1 MAILS
6 LDVQRG
12 VSGDMMVAALLDA
25 GASFAEVKR
34 VLGTLPLNGFSIEQK
49 QVTKASISMRDFTV
63 KLDQDNYDSDL
74 AYLHPD
80 RYGQAKPHT
89 TVPSAPPAP
98 APTFTI
104 KAPLS
109 SAQLLTSAAQ
119 LQPAAASQHSHSHEH
134 AHYHEHG
141 HDHDHSHEHG
151 HSHNHRALSDVVAL
165 IKHSSAVPAAQELA
179 IKVFT
184 IIAAAEAKAHGTSP
198 DLVHFHEVGGL
209 DSIAD
214 ILAFAVCVTD
224 LNITQT
230 YATPLGEGYGEVQC
244 QHGLLPIPVPAV
256 ANICAAHQLPMVTG
270 RCYGELVTPTGAAM
284 LAALECK
291 FEPAPLTTFAAVGYG
306 AGKRNYDKPSFVRAT
321 VLHEVTTPTNAS
333 KSGSSLGAAL
343 DSAAGG
349 AGGTPSPYR
358 DSIVEIKSN
367 IDDLSGELMG
377 TLFERLSAAG
387 AVDVSL
393 RALIMKKNRPGF
405 ELCVLCHEAQVKP
418 LVTLILTETSAI
430 GVRLSRHE
438 RYIMQRR
445 QGTFNSS
452 LGPVSTKHCELDPE
466 LGAYSVDYVEFDSL
480 KELAATCGR
489 PLKEVEAIVKG
500 ELYAQR

>member
-25 GASFAEVKR
+25 GANFDEVKR
-34 VLGTLPLNGFSIEQK
+34 VLQSLPLNGFSIEK
-49 QVTKASISMRDFTV
+49 KAVTKASLNMCDFTV
-63 KLDQDNYDSDL
+63 KLEHDNHDADM

-80 RYGQAKPHT
+80 RYG
-89 TVPSAPPAP
+89 PSL
-98 APTFTI
+98 TI
-104 KAPLS
+104 KAPI
-109 SAQLLTSAAQ
+109 SAEAMLTHAAQ
-119 LQPAAASQHSHSHEH
+119 LTPEHHHAHDHEH
-134 AHYHEHG
+134 VHDHEHMHEHEHEHSHEHG
-141 HDHDHSHEHG
+141 HDHEHMHDHEHG
-151 HSHNHRALSDVVAL
+151 HDHSHGHSHTHRALSDVVAL
-165 IKHSSAVPAAQELA
+165 IESSCATQDAKDLA

-224 LNITQT
+224 LKITQT
-230 YATPLGEGYGEVQC
+230 YATHLGEGFGEVRC

-256 ANICAAHQLPMVTG
+256 ANICAAHKLPMVTG

-284 LAALECK
+284 LAALECH
-291 FEPAPLTTFAAVGYG
+291 FAPAPLTTMIAVGYG
-306 AGKRNYDKPSFVRAT
+306 AGKRTYDKPSFVRAT
-321 VLHEVTTPTNAS
+321 LLQEPSADLAPDYNCAS
-333 KSGSSLGAAL
+333 
-343 DSAAGG
+343 
-349 AGGTPSPYR
+349 SPYR
-358 DSIVEIKSN
+358 DTIVEIKSN

-377 TLFERLSAAG
+377 TLFERLKHEG

-393 RALIMKKNRPGF
+393 RSIFMKKNRPGF
-405 ELCVLCHEAQVKP
+405 ELCVLCHEEQVKQ
-418 LVTLILTETSAI
+418 LVTTILTETSAI
-430 GVRLSRHE
+430 GVRLNRQE
-438 RYIMQRR
+438 RYIMAREQRS
-445 QGTFNSS
+445 FVSS
-452 LGPVSTKHCELDPE
+452 LGPVTIKHCELDPE
-466 LGAYSVDYVEFDSL
+466 LGNYSIDYVEFDSL
-480 KELAATCGR
+480 KELSAITGR

>member
-25 GASFAEVKR
+25 GANFDEVKR
-34 VLGTLPLNGFSIEQK
+34 VLQSLPLNGFSIEK
-49 QVTKASISMRDFTV
+49 KAVTKASLNMCDFTV
-63 KLDQDNYDSDL
+63 KLEQDNHDADM

-80 RYGQAKPHT
+80 RYG
-89 TVPSAPPAP
+89 PSLK
-98 APTFTI
+98 I
-104 KAPLS
+104 KSPI
-109 SAQLLTSAAQ
+109 SAEAMLTQAAQ
-119 LQPAAASQHSHSHEH
+119 LTPEHHHTHDHEH
-134 AHYHEHG
+134 
-141 HDHDHSHEHG
+141 SHG
-151 HSHNHRALSDVVAL
+151 HSHTHRALSDVVAL
-165 IKHSSAVPAAQELA
+165 IDSSCATQAAKDLA

-224 LNITQT
+224 LKITQT
-230 YATPLGEGYGEVQC
+230 YATHLGEGFGEVRC

-256 ANICAAHQLPMVTG
+256 ANICAAHHLPMVTG

-284 LAALECK
+284 LAALECH
-291 FEPAPLTTFAAVGYG
+291 FAPEPLTTMMAVGYG
-306 AGKRNYDKPSFVRAT
+306 AGKRTYDKPSFVRAT
-321 VLHEVTTPTNAS
+321 LLNEPSSDQTPDCNCAS
-333 KSGSSLGAAL
+333 
-343 DSAAGG
+343 
-349 AGGTPSPYR
+349 SPYR
-358 DSIVEIKSN
+358 DTIVEIKSN

-377 TLFERLSAAG
+377 TLFERLKHEG

-393 RALIMKKNRPGF
+393 RSIFMKKNRPGF
-405 ELCVLCHEAQVKP
+405 ELCVLCHEEQVKQ
-418 LVTLILTETSAI
+418 LVTTILTETSAI
-430 GVRLSRHE
+430 GVRLSRQE
-438 RYIMQRR
+438 RYIMAREQRS
-445 QGTFNSS
+445 FVSS
-452 LGPVSTKHCELDPE
+452 LGPVTIKHCELDPE
-466 LGAYSVDYVEFDSL
+466 LGNYSIDYVEFDSL
-480 KELAATCGR
+480 KELAAVTGR

>member
-25 GASFAEVKR
+25 GANFDEVKR
-34 VLGTLPLNGFSIEQK
+34 VLQSLPLNGFSIEK
-49 QVTKASISMRDFTV
+49 KAVTKASLNMCDFTV
-63 KLDQDNYDSDL
+63 KLEQDNYDADM

-80 RYGQAKPHT
+80 RYG
-89 TVPSAPPAP
+89 PSLK
-98 APTFTI
+98 I
-104 KAPLS
+104 KGPI
-109 SAQLLTSAAQ
+109 SAEAMLTQAAQ
-119 LQPAAASQHSHSHEH
+119 LTPEHHHGHDHSHEH
-134 AHYHEHG
+134 VHDHEHMHDHEHEHSHDHVHDHEHMHDHEHG
-141 HDHDHSHEHG
+141 HDHSHG
-151 HSHNHRALSDVVAL
+151 HSHTHRALSDVVAL
-165 IKHSSAVPAAQELA
+165 IESSCATQAAKDLA

-224 LNITQT
+224 LKITQT
-230 YATPLGEGYGEVQC
+230 YATHLGEGFGEVRC

-256 ANICAAHQLPMVTG
+256 ANICAAHKLPMVTG

-284 LAALECK
+284 LAALECH
-291 FEPAPLTTFAAVGYG
+291 FAPAPLTTMIAVGYG
-306 AGKRNYDKPSFVRAT
+306 AGKRTYDKPSFVRAT
-321 VLHEVTTPTNAS
+321 LLHEPSADQTPDCNCAS
-333 KSGSSLGAAL
+333 
-343 DSAAGG
+343 
-349 AGGTPSPYR
+349 SPYR
-358 DSIVEIKSN
+358 DTIVEIKSN

-377 TLFERLSAAG
+377 TLFERLKHEG

-393 RALIMKKNRPGF
+393 RTIFMKKNRPGF
-405 ELCVLCHEAQVKP
+405 ELCVLCHEEQVKQ
-418 LVTLILTETSAI
+418 LVTTILTETSAI
-430 GVRLSRHE
+430 GVRLSRQE
-438 RYIMQRR
+438 RYIMAREQRS
-445 QGTFNSS
+445 FVSS
-452 LGPVSTKHCELDPE
+452 LGPVTIKHCELAPE
-466 LGAYSVDYVEFDSL
+466 LGTYSIDYVEFDSL
-480 KELAATCGR
+480 KELSAITGR

>member
-25 GASFAEVKR
+25 GANFDEVKR
-34 VLGTLPLNGFSIEQK
+34 VLQSLPLNGFSIEK
-49 QVTKASISMRDFTV
+49 KAVTKASLNMCDFTV
-63 KLDQDNYDSDL
+63 KLEHDNHDADM

-80 RYGQAKPHT
+80 RYG
-89 TVPSAPPAP
+89 PSL
-98 APTFTI
+98 TI
-104 KAPLS
+104 KAPI
-109 SAQLLTSAAQ
+109 SAEAMLTHAAQ
-119 LQPAAASQHSHSHEH
+119 LTPEHHHAHDHEH
-134 AHYHEHG
+134 VHDHEHMHEHEHEHSHEHG
-141 HDHDHSHEHG
+141 HDHEHMHDHEHG
-151 HSHNHRALSDVVAL
+151 HDHSHGHSHTHRALSDVVAL
-165 IKHSSAVPAAQELA
+165 IESSCATQDAKDLA

-224 LNITQT
+224 LKITQT
-230 YATPLGEGYGEVQC
+230 YATHLGEGFGEVRC

-256 ANICAAHQLPMVTG
+256 ANICAAHKLPMVTG

-284 LAALECK
+284 LAALECH
-291 FEPAPLTTFAAVGYG
+291 FAPAPLTTMIAVGYG
-306 AGKRNYDKPSFVRAT
+306 AGKRTYDKPSFVRAT
-321 VLHEVTTPTNAS
+321 LLQEPSADLAPDYNCAS
-333 KSGSSLGAAL
+333 
-343 DSAAGG
+343 
-349 AGGTPSPYR
+349 SPYR
-358 DSIVEIKSN
+358 DTIVEIKSN

-377 TLFERLSAAG
+377 TLFERLKHEG

-393 RALIMKKNRPGF
+393 RSIFMKKNRPGF
-405 ELCVLCHEAQVKP
+405 ELCVLCHEEQVKQ
-418 LVTLILTETSAI
+418 LVTTILTETSAI
-430 GVRLSRHE
+430 GVRLNRQE
-438 RYIMQRR
+438 RYIMAREQRS
-445 QGTFNSS
+445 FVSS
-452 LGPVSTKHCELDPE
+452 LGPVTIKHCELDPE
-466 LGAYSVDYVEFDSL
+466 LGTYSIDYVEFDSL
-480 KELAATCGR
+480 KELSAITGR

>member
-25 GASFAEVKR
+25 GANFDEVKR
-34 VLGTLPLNGFSIEQK
+34 VLQSLPLNGFSIEK
-49 QVTKASISMRDFTV
+49 KAVTKASLNMCDFTV
-63 KLDQDNYDSDL
+63 KLEHDNHDADM

-80 RYGQAKPHT
+80 RYG
-89 TVPSAPPAP
+89 PSL
-98 APTFTI
+98 TI
-104 KAPLS
+104 KAPI
-109 SAQLLTSAAQ
+109 SAEAMLTQAAQ
-119 LQPAAASQHSHSHEH
+119 LTPEHHHAHEH
-134 AHYHEHG
+134 EHVHDHEHMHEHEHEHSHEHG
-141 HDHDHSHEHG
+141 HDHDHEHMHDHVHDHEHSHG
-151 HSHNHRALSDVVAL
+151 HSHTHRALSDVVAL
-165 IKHSSAVPAAQELA
+165 IDSSCATQAAKDLA

-224 LNITQT
+224 LKITQT
-230 YATPLGEGYGEVQC
+230 YATHLGEGFGEVRC

-256 ANICAAHQLPMVTG
+256 ANICAAHHLPLVTG

-284 LAALECK
+284 LAALECH
-291 FEPAPLTTFAAVGYG
+291 FAPAPLTTMIAVGYG
-306 AGKRNYDKPSFVRAT
+306 AGKRTYDKPSFVRAT
-321 VLHEVTTPTNAS
+321 LLQEPSADLAPDYNCAS
-333 KSGSSLGAAL
+333 
-343 DSAAGG
+343 
-349 AGGTPSPYR
+349 SPYR
-358 DSIVEIKSN
+358 DTIVEIKSN

-377 TLFERLSAAG
+377 TLFERLKHEG

-393 RALIMKKNRPGF
+393 RTIFMKKNRPGF
-405 ELCVLCHEAQVKP
+405 ELCVLCHEEQVKQ
-418 LVTLILTETSAI
+418 LVTTILTETSAI
-430 GVRLSRHE
+430 GVRLSRQE
-438 RYIMQRR
+438 RYIMAREQRS
-445 QGTFNSS
+445 FVSS
-452 LGPVSTKHCELDPE
+452 LGPVTIKHCELDPE
-466 LGAYSVDYVEFDSL
+466 LGTYSIDYVEFDSL
-480 KELAATCGR
+480 KELSAITGR

>member
-25 GASFAEVKR
+25 GANFDEVKR
-34 VLGTLPLNGFSIEQK
+34 VLQSLPLNGFSIEK
-49 QVTKASISMRDFTV
+49 KAVTKASLNMCDFTV
-63 KLDQDNYDSDL
+63 KLEQDNHDADM

-80 RYGQAKPHT
+80 RYG
-89 TVPSAPPAP
+89 PSLK
-98 APTFTI
+98 I
-104 KAPLS
+104 KGPI
-109 SAQLLTSAAQ
+109 SAEAMLTQAAQ
-119 LQPAAASQHSHSHEH
+119 LTPEHHHTHDHEHVHDHEHLHDHEHEHSHDHVHDHEH
-134 AHYHEHG
+134 
-141 HDHDHSHEHG
+141 SHG
-151 HSHNHRALSDVVAL
+151 HSHTHRALSDVVAL
-165 IKHSSAVPAAQELA
+165 IDSSCATQAAKDLA

-224 LNITQT
+224 LKITQT
-230 YATPLGEGYGEVQC
+230 YATHLGEGFGEVRC

-256 ANICAAHQLPMVTG
+256 ANICAAHHLPMVTG

-284 LAALECK
+284 LAALECH
-291 FEPAPLTTFAAVGYG
+291 FAPAPLTTMMAVGYG
-306 AGKRNYDKPSFVRAT
+306 AGKRTYDKPSFVRAT
-321 VLHEVTTPTNAS
+321 LLQEPSADQTPDYNCAS
-333 KSGSSLGAAL
+333 
-343 DSAAGG
+343 
-349 AGGTPSPYR
+349 SPYR
-358 DSIVEIKSN
+358 DTIVEIKSN

-377 TLFERLSAAG
+377 TLFERLKHEG

-393 RALIMKKNRPGF
+393 RSIFMKKNRPGF
-405 ELCVLCHEAQVKP
+405 ELCVLCHEEQVKQ
-418 LVTLILTETSAI
+418 LVTTILTETSAI
-430 GVRLSRHE
+430 GVRLSRQE
-438 RYIMQRR
+438 RYIMAREQRS
-445 QGTFNSS
+445 FVSS
-452 LGPVSTKHCELDPE
+452 LGPVTIKHCELDPE
-466 LGAYSVDYVEFDSL
+466 LGNYSIDYVEFDSL
-480 KELAATCGR
+480 KELAAVTGR